1 MCLVA
6 SIFHAI
12 SSGAY
17 FYGFSIFYVPILLE
31 YGWSSAI
38 TAGAFSLSRLE
49 GGLEAPFVGW
59 LIDRYGVKKLML
71 LGVVLMG
78 IGFIVMAK
86 VENILL
92 LYFVYAGLLSTG
104 HSIGFRLSPTTLITK
119 WFIKMRSRAMG
130 IWSVAGGVGGAVLV
144 PILAMSIVRFGWR
157 NTAILMGFVILVT
170 VLPLTLFVRNK
181 PEDMGLLPDNL
192 DPKLLE
198 KTVEEDTEVDF
209 ITWEALKT
217 KTFKYLI
224 IAESLRSVL
233 LSSLVVHQ
241 IPYLISIGV
250 PQEAAAGIL
259 GLMITLS
266 IPGRFVFGY
275 LGDFFD
281 MRKLIF
287 LASVMQAVGVFIFA
301 WMPGLMGTYTFV
313 VIYGFAYGGIITVTA
328 SLRGKLFGRKRYA
341 TVTGIL
347 SPFQMIGSVIGPIFA
362 GYIFDVYKDYRLA
375 FYTFSVLALI
385 SAITYMLVKPEQ
397 PYVKLE
403 KIQCA

>member
-1 MCLVA
+1 
-6 SIFHAI
+6 
-12 SSGAY
+12 
-17 FYGFSIFYVPILLE
+17 
-31 YGWSSAI
+31 
-38 TAGAFSLSRLE
+38 
-49 GGLEAPFVGW
+49 
-59 LIDRYGVKKLML
+59 
-71 LGVVLMG
+71 
-78 IGFIVMAK
+78 
-86 VENILL
+86 
-92 LYFVYAGLLSTG
+92 
-104 HSIGFRLSPTTLITK
+104 
-119 WFIKMRSRAMG
+119 MG
-130 IWSVAGGVGGAVLV
+130 IWSIAGGVGGAVLV

-157 NTAILMGFVILVT
+157 NTAILTGFVILVT

-181 PEDMGLLPDNL
+181 PEDMGLLPDNR

-198 KTVEEDTEVDF
+198 KTAEEDTEVDF
-209 ITWEALKT
+209 TTWEALKT

-301 WMPGLMGTYTFV
+301 WMPGLMGAYTFV
-313 VIYGFAYGGIITVTA
+313 VIYGFAYGGIITVTV

-397 PYVKLE
+397 PYMKLE

>member
-59 LIDRYGVKKLML
+59 LIDRYGAKKLML
-71 LGVVLMG
+71 LGVVLTG

-86 VENILL
+86 VESILL

-130 IWSVAGGVGGAVLV
+130 I
-144 PILAMSIVRFGWR
+144 AMSIVRFGWR

-198 KTVEEDTEVDF
+198 KTVEEDSEVDF
-209 ITWEALKT
+209 TTWEALKT

-301 WMPGLMGTYTFV
+301 WMPGLMGAYTFV
-313 VIYGFAYGGIITVTA
+313 VIYGFAYGGIITVTV

-397 PYVKLE
+397 PYMKLE